1 MDNKNI
7 FYFKLKIIFIFILS
21 FITLFIFFRLYSIFF
36 INKEYFQNINLQC
49 ILINI
54 IYGIKFDLY
63 IAGVFIMPILL
74 FLFIPYK
81 RALYSKLIILAA
93 LFMYMMI
100 CILNYSDIQF
110 FYHFHKHM
118 TIEIFTAIGHIYF
131 LFITAVK
138 NYFPFLLLT
147 LTISVL
153 IIYFLNKK
161 ISSIYINSS
170 VRNPISLILFIPVV
184 LVYIILAFIFIRG
197 NLNPH
202 DRPIRSLD
210 ANLFSSK
217 CNLGGGDCF

>member
-7 FYFKLKIIFIFILS
+7 FYFKIKTIFIFILS
-21 FITLFIFFRLYSIFF
+21 FIILFIFFRLYSVFF

-63 IAGVFIMPILL
+63 IIGVFIMPILFL
-74 FLFIPYK
+74 LFIPYRK
-81 RALYSKLIILAA
+81 ALYSKLIILAA
-93 LFMYMMI
+93 LLMYMI
-100 CILNYSDIQF
+100 VCILNYSDIHF

-118 TIEIFTAIGHIYF
+118 TIEIFTAIGHVYF
-131 LFITAVK
+131 LFITAIK
-138 NYFPFLLLT
+138 NYYPFLLLS
-147 LTISVL
+147 LTIAML

-161 ISSIYINSS
+161 ISYIYLNSS
-170 VRNPISLILFIPVV
+170 VRNPISIILYVSIV

-197 NLNPH
+197 NLNPY

-217 CNLGGGDCF
+217 CNLGGG